1 MELKQYEIVLVNLDP
16 TVGGEI
22 RKTRPCV
29 IISPDEMN
37 RHLHTIVIAPMTTQ
51 SRDYPTRVRIR
62 QNNTVG
68 YIVVD
73 QVRAIDRQRVIKK
86 FGTLAPKE
94 VLNLKEV
101 IAETYVR

>member
-1 MELKQYEIVLVNLDP
+1 MELKQYETVLVNLNP

-29 IISPDEMN
+29 ILSPDEMN
-37 RHLHTIVIAPMTTQ
+37 RHLRTIVIAPMTTQ
-51 SRDYPTRVRIR
+51 RKDYPTRVPVH
-62 QNNTVG
+62 QNGQDG

-73 QVRAIDRQRVIKK
+73 QPRAIDRNRILKK
-86 FGTLAPKE
+86 LGELTPRE
-94 VLNLKEV
+94 ITHLKEV